1 MESLVML
8 FTIIFTIVD
17 DYLIAMFNASS
28 YQRTRGREPIFTDSE
43 VITVSLVMELL
54 DKPQEDSFLVYLK
67 SHLSSLFP
75 RLLSQSRFNRRR
87 RNLTAVTNSVRFK
100 VMKKVMPLCAG
111 FGLLDTLPVKVVGYK
126 RSKKRSPF
134 LGVANYGYCASKE
147 EKYFGFKLILLVTPE
162 GLPINFAL
170 VPANLADCD
179 TPWEVLDTI
188 QNLTVLA
195 DKGMINQ
202 KQQLE
207 LKALRNIDLITPKR
221 KNQKGFN
228 PRTNRLLSGIRQ
240 MVETVGSQ
248 LNSVVNL
255 NRHYAK
261 TVDGFI
267 TRMTA
272 KLTAFTFGFFV
283 NVQQGFN
290 PLAIR
295 NLAYQLA

>member
-1 MESLVML
+1 M
-8 FTIIFTIVD
+8 
-17 DYLIAMFNASS
+17 
-28 YQRTRGREPIFTDSE
+28 
-43 VITVSLVMELL
+43 
-54 DKPQEDSFLVYLK
+54 
-67 SHLSSLFP
+67 
-75 RLLSQSRFNRRR
+75 
-87 RNLTAVTNSVRFK
+87 TNSIRFK
-100 VMKKVMPLCAG
+100 VMKQIMPRCAQ

-126 RSKKRSPF
+126 RSKKGSAF

-147 EKYFGFKLILLVTPE
+147 EKYFGFKLVRLVTPE

-170 VPANLADCD
+170 VPANMADCD

-188 QNLTVLA
+188 HNLTVLA

-202 KQQLE
+202 KQQGE
-207 LKALRNIDLITPKR
+207 LKALRNINLITPKR
-221 KNQKGFN
+221 KNQKGF
-228 PRTNRLLSGIRQ
+228 RLKTNRLLSSIRQ
-240 MVETVGSQ
+240 IVETVGSQ

-261 TVDGFI
+261 TVNGFI
-267 TRMTA
+267 TRVTA

-295 NLAYQLA
+295 NLTYQLA